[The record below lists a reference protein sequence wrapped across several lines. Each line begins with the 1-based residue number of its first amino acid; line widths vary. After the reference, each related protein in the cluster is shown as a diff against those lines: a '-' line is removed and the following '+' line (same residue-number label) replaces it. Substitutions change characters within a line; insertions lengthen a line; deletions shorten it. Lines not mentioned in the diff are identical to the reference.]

1 MERIWD
7 TVIRTLVGFAVL
19 LILTR
24 LAGKKQIGQMTVF
37 TYITGIALGN
47 MAGDMIIHK
56 DVEIMD
62 GVIGMTLWSVL
73 IFLMEYLSLNLP
85 GVRVLLDGEPVLVI
99 KKGVVQAKELKNMRL
114 NMDDLTMLL
123 REKDVFSIREVQ
135 YAILE
140 PHGELSVVKKAV
152 KQQASKEDLNLQPQE
167 PAYLPGEIITDG
179 KVILRNL
186 REFGKSEEWLRQ
198 ELSVQGISSAKDV
211 LYAELEE
218 DGTLFVQ
225 KRR

>member
-19 LILTR
+19 LLLTR

-99 KKGVVQAKELKNMRL
+99 KKGVVQAKELKKMRL

-179 KVILRNL
+179 KVIARNL

-198 ELSVQGISSAKDV
+198 QLAAQGISSAKDV

-225 KRR
+225 TRR

>member
-99 KKGVVQAKELKNMRL
+99 KKGVVQARELKKMRL

-140 PHGELSVVKKAV
+140 PHGELSVVKKTV

-179 KVILRNL
+179 KVIARNL

-198 ELSVQGISSAKDV
+198 QLAAQGISSAKEV

-225 KRR
+225 TRR

>member
-56 DVEIMD
+56 DVEIMN
-62 GVIGMTLWSVL
+62 GVIGMTLWSAL

-99 KKGVVQAKELKNMRL
+99 KKGVVQAKELKKMRL

-152 KQQASKEDLNLQPQE
+152 KQQACKEDLNLQPQE

-179 KVILRNL
+179 KMIARNL
-186 REFGKSEEWLRQ
+186 CEFGKSEEWLRQ
-198 ELSVQGISSAKDV
+198 QLAAQRISSAKDV

>member
-19 LILTR
+19 LLLTR

-99 KKGVVQAKELKNMRL
+99 KKGVVQAKELKKMRL

-179 KVILRNL
+179 KVIARNL

-198 ELSVQGISSAKDV
+198 QLSGQGISSEKDV

-225 KRR
+225 TRR

>member
-7 TVIRTLVGFAVL
+7 TVIRTLAGFAVL
-19 LILTR
+19 LLLTR

-99 KKGVVQAKELKNMRL
+99 KKSVVQTRELKKMRL

-152 KQQASKEDLNLQPQE
+152 KQASKEDLNLQPKE

-179 KVILRNL
+179 KVIARNL

-198 ELSVQGISSAKDV
+198 QLAAQGISSAKDV

-225 KRR
+225 TRR

>member
-99 KKGVVQAKELKNMRL
+99 KKGVVQAKEFKKMRL

-123 REKDVFSIREVQ
+123 REKDAFSIKEVQ
-135 YAILE
+135 CAILE

-179 KVILRNL
+179 KVIARNL

-198 ELSVQGISSAKDV
+198 QLSSQGISSAKDV

>member
-1 MERIWD
+1 
-7 TVIRTLVGFAVL
+7 
-19 LILTR
+19 
-24 LAGKKQIGQMTVF
+24 
-37 TYITGIALGN
+37 
-47 MAGDMIIHK
+47 
-56 DVEIMD
+56 
-62 GVIGMTLWSVL
+62 
-73 IFLMEYLSLNLP
+73 
-85 GVRVLLDGEPVLVI
+85 
-99 KKGVVQAKELKNMRL
+99 MRL

-123 REKDVFSIREVQ
+123 REKDAFSIREVQ

-179 KVILRNL
+179 KVIARNL

-198 ELSVQGISSAKDV
+198 QLAAQRISSAKDV

>member
-1 MERIWD
+1 M
-7 TVIRTLVGFAVL
+7 
-19 LILTR
+19 
-24 LAGKKQIGQMTVF
+24 
-37 TYITGIALGN
+37 
-47 MAGDMIIHK
+47 
-56 DVEIMD
+56 
-62 GVIGMTLWSVL
+62 IGMTLWSVL

-99 KKGVVQAKELKNMRL
+99 KKGVVQARELKKMRL

-179 KVILRNL
+179 KVIARNL

-198 ELSVQGISSAKDV
+198 QLAAQRISSAKDV

>member
-140 PHGELSVVKKAV
+140 PHGELSVVKKVV

-179 KVILRNL
+179 KVIARNL
-186 REFGKSEEWLRQ
+186 REFGKSEEWLCQ
-198 ELSVQGISSAKDV
+198 QLSGQGISSAKDV

-225 KRR
+225 TRR

>member
-19 LILTR
+19 LLLTR

-99 KKGVVQAKELKNMRL
+99 KKGVVQAKELKKMRL

-179 KVILRNL
+179 KVIARNL

-198 ELSVQGISSAKDV
+198 QLAAQGISSAKEV

-225 KRR
+225 TRR

>member
-7 TVIRTLVGFAVL
+7 TVIRTLAGFAVL
-19 LILTR
+19 LLLTR

-99 KKGVVQAKELKNMRL
+99 KKSVVQTRELKKMRL

-152 KQQASKEDLNLQPQE
+152 KQQASKEDLNLQPKE

-179 KVILRNL
+179 KVIARNL

-198 ELSVQGISSAKDV
+198 QLAAQGISSAKDV

-225 KRR
+225 TRR